1 MENGLSSDQ
10 LPRLGQADVFLAV
23 PGEGAGG
30 DDVPDAAGVIDP
42 NPLGFV
48 SGDGKLVKLV
58 PKARGAR
65 NFPRLAHEDAL
76 LAIVLHDEV
85 LEQIVAGVAHEDAL
99 AAIVRQVGIGDHVA
113 IELPVERNGG
123 AAVVVEFHVCE
134 GALLGLVGCQ
144 AIELVVVGVEL
155 FDVHSAAMLFQ
166 NDAPGAAIMGGHILD
181 LHIFGSADGDTIVP
195 DEGEATCV
203 TGTSAALELLCAS
216 IPVDGQVTQR
226 YISNPVWDGSRRA
239 ANHHDRAVGSICEA
253 EDGLGADTSKLD
265 AVSINDDGLAH
276 REEGGAK
283 NDGAASR
290 WQTPDGGIDG
300 FTISCFHINRRSG
313 DVRLTRVY
321 PHSLLVKAAL
331 LHQGP
336 AAVEHGHRQ
345 KQSTHH
351 NLCSSPLSLHSL
363 SLRKGLDAD
372 RVERFEWNESA
383 GVMKGRS
390 RLRVNLNRQ

>member
-1 MENGLSSDQ
+1 M
-10 LPRLGQADVFLAV
+10 AV

-42 NPLGFV
+42 NSLSFV
-48 SGDGKLVKLV
+48 SGDGELVKLV

-99 AAIVRQVGIGDHVA
+99 AAIVREVGIGDHVA

-123 AAVVVEFHVCE
+123 AAVVVEFLVCE

-181 LHIFGSADGDTIVP
+181 LHIFGSANGDPIVP
-195 DEGEATCV
+195 DEGEATSV
-203 TGTSAALELLCAS
+203 TGTSAALELLRAS

-226 YISNPVWDGSRRA
+226 YISPDCLQIPRTFCTNA
-239 ANHHDRAVGSICEA
+239 T
-253 EDGLGADTSKLD
+253 LLQ
-265 AVSINDDGLAH
+265 H
-276 REEGGAK
+276 R
-283 NDGAASR
+283 
-290 WQTPDGGIDG
+290 WPFQTHV
-300 FTISCFHINRRSG
+300 FKYRS
-313 DVRLTRVY
+313 
-321 PHSLLVKAAL
+321 AI
-331 LHQGP
+331 
-336 AAVEHGHRQ
+336 
-345 KQSTHH
+345 
-351 NLCSSPLSLHSL
+351 
-363 SLRKGLDAD
+363 
-372 RVERFEWNESA
+372 
-383 GVMKGRS
+383 
-390 RLRVNLNRQ
+390 